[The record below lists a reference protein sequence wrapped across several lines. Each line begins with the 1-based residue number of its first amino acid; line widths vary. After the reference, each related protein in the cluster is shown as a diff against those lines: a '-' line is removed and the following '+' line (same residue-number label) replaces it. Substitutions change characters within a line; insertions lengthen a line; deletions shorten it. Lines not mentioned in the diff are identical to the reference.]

1 VAAGRR
7 SAYLE
12 AAEAAASLLADA
24 RVRARWGEPSALAG
38 MSVGALAAHLARQVV
53 LVPVALAEPRGDAEP
68 VAVDEHYARAAWV
81 GRDAEDEANVAIART
96 ASGESAAGPDA
107 TLARVTDTLVVLRT
121 GLAAE
126 PADRQVRPP
135 WLTWALTL
143 DDFLLTRMLEIAVHV
158 DDLAVSIDAP
168 TPDLPVEVT
177 EPVLALLTRLAARRH
192 GAVAVLRALS
202 RRERAPETI
211 SAL

>member
-7 SAYLE
+7 PAYLG
-12 AAEAAASLLADA
+12 AAGVAMSLLADP
-24 RVRARWGEPSALAG
+24 RVRARWDEPSALAG

-53 LVPVALAEPRGDAEP
+53 LVPVALAGPVGDAEP
-68 VAVDEHYARAAWV
+68 VGVDEHYARSAWI
-81 GRDAEDEANVAIART
+81 GRDVEDEANVAIART
-96 ASGESAAGPDA
+96 ARDEGAAGPDA
-107 TLARVTDTLVVLRT
+107 TLARVADTLAGLRA

-126 PADRQVRPP
+126 PADRRVRPP
-135 WLTWALTL
+135 WVTWSLTL

-158 DDLAVSIDAP
+158 DDLAVSVDAP
-168 TPDLPVEVT
+168 TPELPVEVT

-192 GAVAVLRALS
+192 GAVAVLRTLS